1 MPMDTITLRVPEA
14 YVNGIDRLV
23 ADNMYPSRS
32 EAIRSA
38 MRDLL
43 KRELWQKGRGEDQGS
58 SRNQNFDNIF

>member
-32 EAIRSA
+32 EAIRAA

-43 KRELWQKGRGEDQGS
+43 KRELWQEGRGEQSS
-58 SRNQNFDNIF
+58 SRKQNFDNIF